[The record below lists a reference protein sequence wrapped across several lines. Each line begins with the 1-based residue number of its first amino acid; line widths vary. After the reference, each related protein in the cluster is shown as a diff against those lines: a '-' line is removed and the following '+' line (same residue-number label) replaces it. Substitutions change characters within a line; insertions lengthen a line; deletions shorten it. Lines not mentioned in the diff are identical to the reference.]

1 VLGTFSDDLE
11 HLREAF
17 DRSQGKE
24 DAAEWLAALN
34 TAQKGL
40 IDRVATALASSA
52 EDVFLRVRRLTV
64 EFLPRAYIEST
75 GVRDWIPESSMKRE
89 TLFPILRDACGGAGR
104 VRAVFTA
111 NQLATWLFN
120 VHKIKISGPLS
131 MLRRGAEILARAGLD
146 NNEIATPETTARARL
161 NVKLGDTRGDE
172 CVEDLLQCGLIVR
185 RGFRIGFSIA
195 TVQEYL
201 VGCALAD
208 IGIPDVAIWFGKIT
222 RRPWAQAVQF
232 AIEKS
237 KNVETRLSEQLATQ
251 DDYFWTSLLL
261 IARSIVNGTQVS
273 KDFKRQVAVKL
284 AEAWLSSTY
293 DVGQSIG
300 QLIADGFAKPP
311 PLGLTEL
318 LKTKRAGH
326 FGRIDIL
333 QRIGD
338 GDLILDCLK
347 EIVGEKDI
355 RELWASAWIEALK
368 SRAAEAVKI
377 LLDRASREKED
388 SLAAA
393 VIAEVL
399 YGLRDCETVRWSDI
413 TKNRIYPIAIRAAA
427 HFGASTENS
436 DDGRAT
442 ITEFCRT
449 SEHYNCWLSVS
460 KALLSTTWW
469 RDDLAKVLMTGV
481 KGGRSSRPELES
493 YLEIGPE
500 EPAAQELIAELRNLA
515 RSGRCLEK
523 LSFISY

>member
-1 VLGTFSDDLE
+1 
-11 HLREAF
+11 
-17 DRSQGKE
+17 
-24 DAAEWLAALN
+24 
-34 TAQKGL
+34 
-40 IDRVATALASSA
+40 
-52 EDVFLRVRRLTV
+52 
-64 EFLPRAYIEST
+64 
-75 GVRDWIPESSMKRE
+75 
-89 TLFPILRDACGGAGR
+89 
-104 VRAVFTA
+104 
-111 NQLATWLFN
+111 
-120 VHKIKISGPLS
+120 
-131 MLRRGAEILARAGLD
+131 
-146 NNEIATPETTARARL
+146 
-161 NVKLGDTRGDE
+161 
-172 CVEDLLQCGLIVR
+172 VR

-251 DDYFWTSLLL
+251 DDYFWTSLRL
-261 IARSIVNGTQVS
+261 IARSIVSGTQVS

-338 GDLILDCLK
+338 RDLILDCLK
-347 EIVGEKDI
+347 EIVAEKDI

-377 LLDRASREKED
+377 LLDVQRQR
-388 SLAAA
+388 L
-393 VIAEVL
+393 
-399 YGLRDCETVRWSDI
+399 
-413 TKNRIYPIAIRAAA
+413 
-427 HFGASTENS
+427 
-436 DDGRAT
+436 
-442 ITEFCRT
+442 
-449 SEHYNCWLSVS
+449 
-460 KALLSTTWW
+460 
-469 RDDLAKVLMTGV
+469 
-481 KGGRSSRPELES
+481 
-493 YLEIGPE
+493 
-500 EPAAQELIAELRNLA
+500 
-515 RSGRCLEK
+515 
-523 LSFISY
+523 